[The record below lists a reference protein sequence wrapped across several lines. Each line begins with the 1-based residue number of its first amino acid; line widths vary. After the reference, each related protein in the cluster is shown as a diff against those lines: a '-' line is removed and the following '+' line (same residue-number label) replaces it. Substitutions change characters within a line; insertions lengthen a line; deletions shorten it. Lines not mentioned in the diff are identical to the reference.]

1 MRPAAP
7 ARSATSVPS
16 RHDQGRDRKRNQRR
30 ERPGRVIERLAENL
44 SFVMGQLRLL
54 DVLDMFLVW
63 VVVYRVLILVRHTGT
78 VQMLSGLGI
87 LAIAYLTS
95 IWLELF
101 TFNWILEK
109 FFNNLFL
116 IVVILFQG
124 EIRRALAHIGSNPF
138 FTGASHVQETHI
150 VEELSKGAIALAQ
163 RGYGALIVI
172 EKEINLE
179 YFIELGT
186 ELDSSVSAEILNSIF
201 LPQGPL
207 HDGAVIVR
215 GGRIWAAGC
224 FLPLS
229 KNPDLDKNLGTRHR
243 AAIGLTEETDALV
256 IVVSEESNSVG
267 LVDGGQL
274 VGDVDHAAL
283 RRGLYESYGLK
294 YRAQP

>member
-1 MRPAAP
+1 M
-7 ARSATSVPS
+7 SS
-16 RHDQGRDRKRNQRR
+16 
-30 ERPGRVIERLAENL
+30 ILENL
-44 SFVMGQLRLL
+44 NFIFTQLRFR
-54 DVLDMFLVW
+54 DFVDMVLVW
-63 VVVYRVLILVRHTGT
+63 IVVYRVLILIRHTGT

-87 LAIAYLTS
+87 LAIAYLMS
-95 IWLELF
+95 IWFELF

-150 VEELSKGAIALAQ
+150 VEEIAKGAVQLAQ
-163 RGYGALIVI
+163 RGIGALIVV

-179 YFIELGT
+179 YFIEIGT
-186 ELDSSVSAEILNSIF
+186 ELDSNISAELFSSIF
-201 LPQGPL
+201 LTDGPL
-207 HDGAVIVR
+207 HDGAVIIR

-229 KNPDLDKNLGTRHR
+229 KNPALDKNLGTRHR

-256 IVVSEESNSVG
+256 IVVSEENNAVG
-267 LVDGGQL
+267 LVEGGQM
-274 VGDVDHAAL
+274 VADVDHPTL
-283 RRGLYESYGLK
+283 RRRLYESYGLK
-294 YRAQP
+294 YRP

>member
-1 MRPAAP
+1 VVDRILENLVFVGAQLRPA
-7 ARSATSVPS
+7 
-16 RHDQGRDRKRNQRR
+16 
-30 ERPGRVIERLAENL
+30 
-44 SFVMGQLRLL
+44 

-63 VVVYRVLILVRHTGT
+63 VVVYRVLVLVRHTGT

-95 IWLELF
+95 IWAELF

-138 FTGASHVQETHI
+138 MPTASRVQETHI
-150 VEELSKGAIALAQ
+150 VEELAKGAIALAQ
-163 RGYGALIVI
+163 RGHGALIVI

-179 YFIELGT
+179 YFVELGT
-186 ELDSSVSAEILNSIF
+186 ELDCTVSAEILNSIF
-201 LPQGPL
+201 LPEAPL
-207 HDGAVIVR
+207 HDGAVVIR
-215 GGRIWAAGC
+215 AGRVWAAGC

-229 KNPDLDKNLGTRHR
+229 KNPVLDKNLGTRHR

-256 IVVSEESNSVG
+256 IVVSEENNSVG
-267 LVDGGQL
+267 VVEGGQM
-274 VGDVDHAAL
+274 VGDIDHSAL
-283 RRGLYESYGLK
+283 RKGLYESYGLK
-294 YRAQP
+294 YRPT